1 MLKSHTKSGIINN
14 KDSEY
19 EKNDVSPHDDLPLGK
34 LVGTN
39 SKRNLRQDKCRRYN
53 MVV

>member
-1 MLKSHTKSGIINN
+1 MLKSHTEIKINNN
-14 KDSEY
+14 KDNEY
-19 EKNDVSPHDDLPLGK
+19 EKIDVSPHDDLPLGK

-39 SKRNLRQDKCRRYN
+39 KWKLRQGKCHRCN